1 MEGGSSSSSGEAQ
14 IKSFRPIDMPST
26 SRAHYEESPPTPK
39 EHFHRSDS
47 VPRLEDLIAGD
58 SRLEELYNGD
68 PAPSKQT
75 VHEED
80 DNEETDEMRH
90 GDDFNPLVRCCPQ
103 GHSLGFLAE
112 PPYSIGKF
120 FCNGC
125 REDISGPV
133 YHCQLCKFD
142 LCPSCAS
149 TSSSTSTSGAISHPL
164 PVIDSTITPWP
175 SDVQETSET
184 SPPLLNC
191 GNVFHSLEL
200 LPCPPYPGGAYNCD
214 LCLKEGHGQ
223 HYHCT
228 SCRDFDLHPACA
240 RITTEIKS
248 FAHPH
253 GLVLQPPYSRGSN
266 AMCDG
271 CLECLGGSQWV
282 YRCSVGCDF
291 DLHALCSKLAQK
303 ICHPLHPE
311 HELDLT
317 ILQNIRASNNV
328 TCDGCECRIDPSELV
343 YYCDDCEFGLHPLCA
358 IGDDLLR
365 S

>member
-75 VHEED
+75 IHEED
-80 DNEETDEMRH
+80 DDDDEEMRH
-90 GDDFNPLVRCCPQ
+90 GDDFNSQVRCCPQ

-112 PPYSIGKF
+112 PPYLQGTFVCDK
-120 FCNGC
+120 C
-125 REDISGPV
+125 RKGTSGPV
-133 YHCQLCKFD
+133 YHCQLCEFD
-142 LCPSCAS
+142 ICSSCAS
-149 TSSSTSTSGAISHPL
+149 TSSSTSTSGATSTSHSL
-164 PVIDSTITPWP
+164 PVIDSTSTPWP
-175 SDVQETSET
+175 SDVQETSERC
-184 SPPLLNC
+184 PPLLNC
-191 GNVFHSLEL
+191 GDVFHSLEL
-200 LPCPPYPGGAYNCD
+200 LPRPPYPGGTYTCD
-214 LCLKEGHGQ
+214 LCLKEGEGQ

-228 SCRDFDLHPACA
+228 SCRTFDLHPACA

-253 GLVLQPPYSRGSN
+253 GLVLQPPYSRGAN

-271 CLECLGGSQWV
+271 CLEGLAGSQWV

-303 ICHPLHPE
+303 IRHPIHPE
-311 HELDLT
+311 HEL
-317 ILQNIRASNNV
+317 ILHDHSVPNV
-328 TCDGCECRIDPSELV
+328 VCDGCDYRIDPIELV
-343 YYCDDCEFGLHPLCA
+343 YHCDDCGFDLHPSCA
-358 IGDDLLR
+358 IGQGILR